1 VASDQSNRM
10 MTGLFR
16 DRTSAERGYA
26 CLKGRGYGD
35 RDVSVLMAPETR
47 DRWYPKDDPSRTEL
61 GTKAAEGAA
70 VGAVSAGGIGALL
83 AGLAAAGIAV
93 PGLPIIAAGPLA
105 AALAGGATGGV
116 LGAIVGALVGRGI
129 PEERAKLYDKGI
141 GEGGM
146 VMGITPRTEAEAAEI
161 DREWAGCGCEQI
173 YRPTE
178 PVGRRP

>member
-1 VASDQSNRM
+1 MAPDHSDRI

-16 DRTSAERGYA
+16 DRQSAERGYA
-26 CLKGRGYGD
+26 SLKERGYGD

-47 DRWYPKDDPSRTEL
+47 DRWYPKDDPTRTEL
-61 GTKAAEGAA
+61 GTKAGEGAA

-93 PGLPIIAAGPLA
+93 PGLPILAAGPLA

-116 LGAIVGALVGRGI
+116 VGAIVGFFIGRGI
-129 PEERAKLYDKGI
+129 PEERAKFYEKGI

-146 VMGITPRTEAEAAEI
+146 VMGITPRSEAEAEEI
-161 DREWAGCGCEQI
+161 DRAWTTCGCEQI

-178 PVGRRP
+178 SAGRRP